1 MPFIDAAA
9 ARALRITRRMPWLEH
24 VLVLSGWMLGPLAL
38 VSLVVTG
45 ELLAVGWRL
54 EGLPPFATLRGMHL
68 LSAEV
73 LLLVL
78 AYRGFLGAVALARWG
93 HRPGLLPRLLALK
106 SLHWGRVAAHAGAW
120 GSLLVLLVSGLE
132 RHAQLRYG
140 WSAVPPGDGTLWVVI
155 HRVTAPY
162 FYAFLL
168 LSGFLRLRRVLPTLR
183 AYLVRQY

>member
-9 ARALRITRRMPWLEH
+9 ARALHWSRRTPWLEH

-68 LSAEV
+68 FSAEV

-78 AYRGFLGAVALARWG
+78 AYRSFLGAVALIRWG
-93 HRPGLLPRLLALK
+93 HRPGLLPRLLALGN
-106 SLHWGRVAAHAGAW
+106 SDWGGIAVRLCAW
-120 GSLLVLLVSGLE
+120 GSLLLLLLSGLE

-140 WSAVPPGDGTLWVVI
+140 WSAVPPGDAALWPVI

-168 LSGFLRLRRVLPTLR
+168 LSGFQRLRRMLPSWR

>member
-9 ARALRITRRMPWLEH
+9 AQALRWTRRMPWLEH

-45 ELLAVGWRL
+45 ELLAIGWRL

-68 LSAEV
+68 FSAEV

-78 AYRGFLGAVALARWG
+78 AYRSVLGAAALVSWA
-93 HRPGLLPRLLALK
+93 HRPGLLPRLLLLA
-106 SLHWGRVAAHAGAW
+106 SWDWGSIAVRLCAW
-120 GSLLVLLVSGLE
+120 GSLLLLLLSGLE
-132 RHAQLRYG
+132 RHAGLRYG
-140 WSAVPPGDGTLWVVI
+140 WSAVPPGDAALWTVI
-155 HRVTAPY
+155 HRVTTPY

-168 LSGFLRLRRVLPTLR
+168 LSGFLRLRTVLPSLR
-183 AYLVRQY
+183 DYLVRQY